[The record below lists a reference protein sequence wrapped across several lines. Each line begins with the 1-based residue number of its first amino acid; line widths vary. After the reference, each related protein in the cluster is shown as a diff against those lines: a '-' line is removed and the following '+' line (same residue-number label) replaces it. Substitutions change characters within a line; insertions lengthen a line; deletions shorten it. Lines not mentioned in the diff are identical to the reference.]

1 MDLNLDASLAAQY
14 KGATQ
19 WARVVTEH
27 WVSSQLFCPSC
38 GQSLESYPNNTPVAD
53 FLCLTCDEQFELKSK
68 HGPFGSRIVD
78 GAYAAMLRRLRS
90 NQAPNLLGLTYD
102 RAQARVRNLF
112 VIPSQFFVPE
122 IIEPRKPLASTA
134 RRAGWVGC
142 NILVQ
147 KVPPAGRV
155 SIITDGVAIAK
166 GDVLK
171 AWRRTLFLRDQ
182 PRLEKRGWLLDVMNC
197 VERLEKPQFQL
208 SDVYQHEESI
218 ARLHPGNRHVRAKI
232 RQQLQVLRD
241 SGFLEFLGQGQ
252 YRVR

>member
-1 MDLNLDASLAAQY
+1 MDLNFDALLAAHY
-14 KGATQ
+14 KGPTQ
-19 WARVVTEH
+19 WARVVTER
-27 WVSSQLFCPSC
+27 WVSTHLFCPSC
-38 GQSLESYPNNTPVAD
+38 GHSLESYPNNTPAAD
-53 FLCLTCDEQFELKSK
+53 FLCLTCHEQFELKSK
-68 HGPFGSRIVD
+68 QGLFGSRIVD
-78 GAYAAMLRRLRS
+78 GAYSAMLRRLRS

-122 IIEPRKPLASTA
+122 IIERRKPLAPTA

-142 NILVQ
+142 NILVR

-182 PRLEKRGWLLDVMNC
+182 PQLEKRGWLLDVMNC

-208 SDVYQHEESI
+208 SDVYQHEDSI

>member
-1 MDLNLDASLAAQY
+1 MDLNLDAPLAAHY

-27 WVSSQLFCPSC
+27 WVSSQVFCPSC
-38 GQSLESYPNNTPVAD
+38 GHSLEPYPNNAPVAD
-53 FLCLTCDEQFELKSK
+53 FFCLTCDEQFELKSK

-78 GAYAAMLRRLRS
+78 GAYATMLRRLQS
-90 NQAPNLLGLTYD
+90 NEAPNLLGLTYD
-102 RAQARVRNLF
+102 RAQARVRDLF

-122 IIEPRKPLASTA
+122 IIERRKPLASTA
-134 RRAGWVGC
+134 RRAGWIGC

-147 KVPPAGRV
+147 RVPPAGRV
-155 SIITDGVAIAK
+155 SIIADGVAIAK
-166 GDVLK
+166 DDVLK

-197 VERLEKPQFQL
+197 VERLEKSQFQL
-208 SDVYQHEESI
+208 SDVYQHEDSI
-218 ARLHPGNRHVRAKI
+218 ARLHPSNRHVRAKI

-241 SGFLEFLGQGQ
+241 SGFLEFLGRGR